1 MTESPDL
8 TKMLLEFLEDLKEC
22 EPNELTREGLRLK
35 AIELLSKIPRRDPKD
50 KGQGDA
56 FNEMLRKA
64 RDGLK

>member
-35 AIELLSKIPRRDPKD
+35 AIELLSKIPRRGAESKD
-50 KGQGDA
+50 QGDVITSLLA
-56 FNEMLRKA
+56 KA